1 MLWKLNG
8 HLESFAQ
15 PLLAS
20 ISRDNAKSD
29 ISDQY
34 PANDLATMIEHPKR
48 HHQKSKLLD
57 TKVRSGADSSLS
69 QLIQSGSQR

>member
-1 MLWKLNG
+1 
-8 HLESFAQ
+8 LESFAQ

-20 ISRDNAKSD
+20 ISHDKAKSD

-57 TKVRSGADSSLS
+57 TK
-69 QLIQSGSQR
+69 